1 MTASDDVGMPL
12 LYLVEISEPGYFN
25 RPWWKIASTGAPSQV
40 RAALTELAV
49 RVERDIQR
57 AGGAGRCWYRYD
69 VRWSDGA
76 VLECFQ
82 GAIRSVLIPGELR
95 CLAVA
100 LTSATTV
107 ELRPAERPPY

>member
-1 MTASDDVGMPL
+1 MTASDAVGMPL

-40 RAALTELAV
+40 HAALSELAV

-57 AGGAGRCWYRYD
+57 AGGARRCWYRYD
-69 VRWSDGA
+69 VRWPDGA

-100 LTSATTV
+100 VTSATTV
-107 ELRPAERPPY
+107 AARTGERPRY